1 MKRAKTIDKT
11 KYLEIKKEKYL
22 KNKKMKKCKKQIF
35 TEKYWR

>member
-22 KNKKMKKCKKQIF
+22 EENNEKMF
-35 TEKYWR
+35 